1 MLAAALAILVLMY
14 QTMFITYVAEEV
26 RTSYRKLVD
35 SLEVL
40 PHRQSPYLEHNLFH
54 LLVRGLK
61 LSDEDQHHLSGV
73 VVCILSIHQWDEVTN
88 SFEESS
94 QTLVTKGDNIR
105 HNRRHVSHI
114 FPLQ

>member
-1 MLAAALAILVLMY
+1 
-14 QTMFITYVAEEV
+14 MFITYVAEEV

-35 SLEVL
+35 SLEAL
-40 PHRQSPYLEHNLFH
+40 PHRQSPHLEHNLFH

-105 HNRRHVSHI
+105 QSQTCFTYFPFTITGNVRR
-114 FPLQ
+114 